1 MFKNLF
7 GKKNSPAVEK
17 FLKSMEMDYQKW
29 HNGDSYDLKA
39 LKELNAEELKQV
51 EAVLI
56 PRKDKDWRDVEA
68 LAEINTPTALEAVK
82 ACLES
87 PNLEVRIFAAKF
99 LKEKNITDR
108 VEDVLLKTLPI
119 TKVGGGLV
127 QALRLAKENPTETV
141 KQKLIWCA
149 LHGNDTTRVHCAAMA
164 LFLYG
169 KAESEF
175 DNKQKIIFSFNI
187 ADKAKRIE
195 AFPEFCQIIGV
206 NPNDF
211 MK

>member
-7 GKKNSPAVEK
+7 GKKNSPNVEK
-17 FLKSMEMDYQKW
+17 FIKSMEIDYAKY
-29 HNGDSYDLKA
+29 HNGDGYDLNV

-51 EAVLI
+51 ESILI
-56 PRKDKDWRDVEA
+56 PRKDKDWRDVTA
-68 LAEINTPTALEAVK
+68 LAAINTSTALEAVK
-82 ACLES
+82 KCLES

-99 LKEKNITDR
+99 LKEKNIIDR
-108 VEDVLLKTLPI
+108 VEEVLLKTLPI
-119 TKVGGGLV
+119 VKVGGGLV
-127 QALRLAKENPTETV
+127 QALALAKEYPTEKV

-149 LHGNDTTRVHCAAMA
+149 LHGPDVTRTHCAAMA

-175 DNKQKIIFSFNI
+175 DNNQKIIFSFNPP
-187 ADKAKRIE
+187 DKAKRLE
-195 AFPEFCQIIGV
+195 AFPELCQIISV

-211 MK
+211 MN

>member
-17 FLKSMEMDYQKW
+17 FLESMKI
-29 HNGDSYDLKA
+29 DSEKGRIGIGYDLKV
-39 LKELNAEELKQV
+39 LKELSAEELKQV

-68 LAEINTPTALEAVK
+68 LAEVNTPTALNAVK
-82 ACLES
+82 ACLDS

-99 LKEKNITDR
+99 LKEKNILDR
-108 VEDVLLKTLPI
+108 VEEVLLKTLPI
-119 TKVGGGLV
+119 TKPGGGLV
-127 QALRLAKENPTETV
+127 QALRLAKEYPTEAV

-149 LHGNDTTRVHCAAMA
+149 LHGPDVTRTHCAAMA

-169 KAESEF
+169 KAETEF
-175 DNKQKIIFSFNI
+175 DNKQKIIFSFGV
-187 ADKAKRIE
+187 ADKAKRLE
-195 AFPEFCQIIGV
+195 AFPEFCQIIGA
-206 NPNDF
+206 NPADY